1 MDRKIWLLL
10 SLAVR
15 VADKRVPQ
23 IGRHC
28 KFDDRL
34 IVRMFLW
41 AAFHD
46 CAPLWACD
54 RTHYNT
60 LFRPRQL
67 PSTSQFYRRL
77 NMPRTMA
84 LLRAVNDYLTE
95 HDAPTQLLFFDGKP
109 LPVGDF
115 SRDPDAHDG
124 YGAGRMQRGYK
135 LHACGSDDGKIL
147 DFQVL
152 PLNVGEPNTARQLL
166 SRIPNN
172 SLVLADANY
181 DSNPLY
187 AAVATRDAQLLTRLK
202 GQAWSTGR
210 LSQMSLARRTALA
223 WWRELPQMCEALL
236 QRRDTIERIF
246 SALTCTSHGL
256 TVLPSWVR
264 RLPRVQRWVTAKIAI
279 YHARLRCRKENAA

>member
-1 MDRKIWLLL
+1 MDRKIWLVL

-15 VADKRVPQ
+15 VADRRVPKHRRQ
-23 IGRHC
+23 C
-28 KFDDRL
+28 QYDDRL

-41 AAFHD
+41 AVFHD

-54 RTHYNT
+54 RTHYTT
-60 LFRPRQL
+60 LFRPPQL

-77 NMPRTMA
+77 ATTRVLAM
-84 LLRAVNDYLTE
+84 LRAVNHYLTE
-95 HDAPTQLLFFDGKP
+95 SDAPARLLFFDGKP

-115 SRDPDAHDG
+115 SRDPDARDG

-135 LHACGSDDGKIL
+135 LHACGDDGGNIL

-152 PLNVGEPNTARQLL
+152 PLNVGEPNTARQLIN
-166 SRIPNN
+166 RIPHH

-181 DSNPLY
+181 DSDLLY

-202 GQAWSTGR
+202 GQAWSTRR
-210 LSQMSLARRTALA
+210 LSEMSLARRTSLS

-236 QRRDTIERIF
+236 RFRDGIERIF
-246 SALTCTSHGL
+246 STLTGTSHGL
-256 TVLPSWVR
+256 SGLPSWVR

-279 YHARLRCRKENAA
+279 YHARLRCRKKDAA

>member
-1 MDRKIWLLL
+1 
-10 SLAVR
+10 
-15 VADKRVPQ
+15 
-23 IGRHC
+23 
-28 KFDDRL
+28 
-34 IVRMFLW
+34 
-41 AAFHD
+41 
-46 CAPLWACD
+46 
-54 RTHYNT
+54 
-60 LFRPRQL
+60 
-67 PSTSQFYRRL
+67 
-77 NMPRTMA
+77 
-84 LLRAVNDYLTE
+84 
-95 HDAPTQLLFFDGKP
+95 
-109 LPVGDF
+109 
-115 SRDPDAHDG
+115 
-124 YGAGRMQRGYK
+124 MQRGYK
-135 LHACGSDDGKIL
+135 LHACGADAGKIL

-166 SRIPNN
+166 SRIPNK

-279 YHARLRCRKENAA
+279 YHARLRCRKEDAT